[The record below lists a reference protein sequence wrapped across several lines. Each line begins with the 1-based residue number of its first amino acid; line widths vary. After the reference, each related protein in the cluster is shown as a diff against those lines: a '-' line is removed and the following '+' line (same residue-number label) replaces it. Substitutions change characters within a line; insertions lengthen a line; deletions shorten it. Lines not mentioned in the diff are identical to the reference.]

1 MRGALSLGTHGARV
15 DARLWLA
22 RVSAVIPVVSRLRHA
37 ASQPLASASRVAL
50 PLERLLEVVAGRLE
64 LRPASVALAF
74 VLERLVATGATGKLL
89 RVATEVL
96 T

>member
-1 MRGALSLGTHGARV
+1 MDRPAAAEVREILIGTETRLKHPASSRSV
-15 DARLWLA
+15 DST
-22 RVSAVIPVVSRLRHA
+22 SAA
-37 ASQPLASASRVAL
+37 ASQSLASAWRLAL

-64 LRPASVALAF
+64 LRLASVALAF